1 MKKLLDFEKPVKIHT
16 TEEHNKM
23 YSSSADA
30 AGTYVPN
37 MSKEDMLKWKA
48 KHITG
53 ENERIEIHKTIDGV
67 QVVIIVYKKAR
78 PVLKYDYKKKE
89 EWDKRHQSVRMSMN
103 GKLDMTWD
111 NWFDM
116 EQAVKEA
123 FEILL

>member
-1 MKKLLDFEKPVKIHT
+1 MEKLLEFEKPKKIRS

-53 ENERIEIHKTIDGV
+53 EDERIEIHKTIDGV
-67 QVVIIVYKKAR
+67 QVVIIVYKKAK
-78 PVLKYDYKKKE
+78 PVKYNHEDVQA
-89 EWDKRHQSVRMSMN
+89 WHKRHQSVKMSMN

-111 NWFDM
+111 NWWDLT
-116 EQAVKEA
+116 EAVKEA